1 MDAAIRFEGVTKTFV
16 VAHDRP
22 RSFQE
27 AFVRVFRRPDAAD
40 RDVLTAL
47 DAVSFDVEHGT
58 AVGIVGPNGTG
69 KSTALKLVARILEPS
84 AGRVAVSGRVAALL
98 ELGAGFH
105 PDLTG
110 RENIYLNGSLLGLGR
125 REMSRR
131 FDRIV
136 AFSELERF
144 IDVPVKHYSSG
155 MYMRLGFA
163 TAIHLDAEI
172 LLIDEIL
179 AVGDQAFQHKCR
191 ERITALRRAGVTIL
205 LVSHDTEAVRELCD
219 RAIWLEDGV
228 IRADGPTD
236 RVLQRYYRSMVARE
250 EARLDAD
257 EAAAASAAT
266 ATSAAATSTSTSV
279 SSSGA
284 ESTSDGAGGTAGD
297 GAENRNADGAP
308 RTRRTERSDRFG
320 SGEVDI
326 TAVDILGPDGQ
337 PHPIVLTGQ
346 PMSIR
351 LRYTAHAPVDHPVFG
366 IAVHRDD
373 GVHVTGPN
381 TRDADLAL
389 ERIDGDGELTLH
401 IAHLPLLEG
410 NYEVSA
416 ACYDASLSHAYDHHD
431 RRFPLRVRAGDVRE
445 RFGLLALGATW
456 TWRGEAAP
464 SNPARPG
471 SDEDAGP

>member
-1 MDAAIRFEGVTKTFV
+1 MAAAIRFEGVTKTFV

-27 AFVRVFRRPDAAD
+27 AFVRVLRPPDPAD
-40 RDVLTAL
+40 RDVLVAL
-47 DAVSFDVEHGT
+47 DAVSFDVERGT
-58 AVGIVGPNGTG
+58 AVGLVGPNGTG

-84 AGRVAVSGRVAALL
+84 GGRVAVDGRVAALL

-125 REMSRR
+125 REMGRR
-131 FDRIV
+131 FEAIV

-191 ERITALRRAGVTIL
+191 ERITALRKAGVTIL

-236 RVLQRYYRSMVARE
+236 GVLQGYYRSMVLRE

-257 EAAAASAAT
+257 QAAARDAAGEGVDGLDHGDSAA
-266 ATSAAATSTSTSV
+266 
-279 SSSGA
+279 
-284 ESTSDGAGGTAGD
+284 
-297 GAENRNADGAP
+297 RAP
-308 RTRRTERSDRFG
+308 RAERPDRTDRFG

-326 TAVDILGPDGQ
+326 TAVDILGPDGL

-351 LRYTAHAPVDHPVFG
+351 LRYTAHEPIDHPVFG
-366 IAVHRDD
+366 IAIHRDD

-381 TRDADLAL
+381 TRDAGLAI
-389 ERIDGDGELTLH
+389 ERIDGEGELTLR
-401 IAHLPLLEG
+401 IDRLPLLEG
-410 NYEVSA
+410 NYEISA
-416 ACYDASLSHAYDHHD
+416 ACYDASLNHAYDHHD

-456 TWRGEAAP
+456 AWRAVEGGGATSVSTAAVDSSADDSSAGGRDAASDGIGPTGIGET
-464 SNPARPG
+464 R
-471 SDEDAGP
+471 

>member
-1 MDAAIRFEGVTKTFV
+1 MAVAIRFEGVTKTFV

-40 RDVLTAL
+40 RDVLVAL
-47 DAVSFDVEHGT
+47 DAVSFDVVHGS

-191 ERITALRRAGVTIL
+191 ERITALRKAGVTIL

-236 RVLQRYYRSMVARE
+236 GVLQRYYRSMVLRE

-257 EAAAASAAT
+257 QAAAAAVASA
-266 ATSAAATSTSTSV
+266 STSTFV

-284 ESTSDGAGGTAGD
+284 ASTSDGAGSTDGD
-297 GAENRNADGAP
+297 GGDDRHADGAP
-308 RTRRTERSDRFG
+308 RAPRTARSDRFG
-320 SGEVDI
+320 SGEVEI

-351 LRYTAHAPVDHPVFG
+351 LRYTAHAPIDHPVFG
-366 IAVHRDD
+366 IALHRDD

-389 ERIDGDGELTLH
+389 DRIDGDGELTLH

-456 TWRGEAAP
+456 TWRGGE
-464 SNPARPG
+464 G
-471 SDEDAGP
+471 SGAVDNDESRG